1 MNGSEIMAD
10 IFAIAIDGP
19 SGSGKSTAAK
29 LLAKELNIT
38 YVDTGAMYRA
48 VGLYC
53 RNNGIDTKNQAEVES
68 VLDDIAITFRLVGD
82 TRRIFLMG
90 EDVTDTIRTQD
101 IGMAASDV
109 GAIAKVREKL
119 VEMQQLIAKEQ
130 SVVMDGRDIGTVV
143 LKDAEVKIYLDA
155 TVEERTRRRIG
166 ELKDKG
172 IESDYETVKK
182 EIEERDYK
190 DTHRAVTPLRK
201 ADDAVYVVNDGMGFK
216 ETTDYLLSIIKEKLG
231 K

>member
-1 MNGSEIMAD
+1 MAD

-29 LLAKELNIT
+29 MIAKKLNIT

-48 VGLYC
+48 VGLFC
-53 RNNGIDTKNQAEVES
+53 RRKGIDTKDEAGVIS
-68 VLDDIAITFRLVGD
+68 ALDEINITFKVEGD
-82 TRRIFLMG
+82 TRRIMLNG

-109 GAIAKVREKL
+109 GAIADVRKKL
-119 VEMQQLIAKEQ
+119 VQMQQLIAKEQ

-143 LKDAEVKIYLDA
+143 LKDAEVKVYLDA

-166 ELKDKG
+166 ELKEKG
-172 IESDYETVKK
+172 IESDFETVKK
-182 EIEERDYK
+182 EIEERDYN
-190 DTHRAVTPLRK
+190 DTHRKVTPLCK
-201 ADDAVYVVNDGMGFK
+201 AEDAVYFVNDGMK
-216 ETTDYLLSIIKEKLG
+216 VEETADAIIKIVEEKLG

>member
-1 MNGSEIMAD
+1 MAE

-29 LLAKELNIT
+29 MIAKKLNIT

-53 RNNGIDTKNQAEVES
+53 RRKGIDTKDEASVVT
-68 VLDDIAITFRLVGD
+68 VLDEINITFKVDGD
-82 TRRIFLMG
+82 TRRIMLNG

-109 GAIAKVREKL
+109 GAIADVRKKL
-119 VEMQQLIAKEQ
+119 VKMQQMIAKEQ

-143 LKDAEVKIYLDA
+143 LKNAQIKIYLDA

-166 ELKDKG
+166 ELNEKG
-172 IESDYETVKK
+172 IISDFETIKK
-182 EIEERDYK
+182 EIEERDYN
-190 DTHRAVTPLRK
+190 DTHRKVTPLCK
-201 ADDAVYVVNDGMGFK
+201 AEDAVYFVNDGMTVD
-216 ETTDYLLSIIKEKLG
+216 ETSDAIIKIVDERLG
-231 K
+231 R

>member
-1 MNGSEIMAD
+1 MAD
-10 IFAIAIDGP
+10 IFARAIDGA

-29 LLAKELNIT
+29 MIAKKLNIT

-48 VGLYC
+48 VGLFC
-53 RNNGIDTKNQAEVES
+53 RRKGIDTKDEAGVIS
-68 VLDDIAITFRLVGD
+68 ALDEINITFKVEGD
-82 TRRIFLMG
+82 TRRIMLNG

-109 GAIAKVREKL
+109 GAIAEVRKKL
-119 VEMQQLIAKEQ
+119 VQMQQLIAKEQ

-143 LKDAEVKIYLDA
+143 LKDAEVKVYLDA

-166 ELKDKG
+166 ELKQKG
-172 IESDYETVKK
+172 IESDFDTVKK
-182 EIEERDYK
+182 EIEERDYN
-190 DTHRAVTPLRK
+190 DTHRKVTPLCK
-201 ADDAVYVVNDGMGFK
+201 AEDAVYFVNDGMK
-216 ETTDYLLSIIKEKLG
+216 VEETADAIIKIVEEKLG

>member
-1 MNGSEIMAD
+1 MAE

-29 LLAKELNIT
+29 MIAKKLDIT

-48 VGLYC
+48 VGLFC
-53 RNNGIDTKNQAEVES
+53 RRKGIDTKDEAGVIS
-68 VLDDIAITFRLVGD
+68 VLDEINITFKVDGD
-82 TRRIFLMG
+82 TRRIMLNG

-109 GAIAKVREKL
+109 GAIADVRKKL
-119 VEMQQLIAKEQ
+119 VQMQQLIAKEQ

-166 ELKDKG
+166 ELKEKG
-172 IESDYETVKK
+172 IESDFDTVKK
-182 EIEERDYK
+182 EIEERDYN
-190 DTHRAVTPLRK
+190 DTHRKVTPLCK
-201 ADDAVYVVNDGMGFK
+201 ADDAVYFVNDGM
-216 ETTDYLLSIIKEKLG
+216 EVEQTAEAIIKIVNEKLG

>member
-1 MNGSEIMAD
+1 MAE

-29 LLAKELNIT
+29 MIAKKLNIT

-48 VGLYC
+48 VGLFC
-53 RNNGIDTKNQAEVES
+53 RRKGIDTKDEAGVIS
-68 VLDDIAITFRLVGD
+68 VLDEINITFKVDGD
-82 TRRIFLMG
+82 TRRIMLNG

-109 GAIAKVREKL
+109 GAIADVRKKL
-119 VEMQQLIAKEQ
+119 VQMQQLIAKEQ

-166 ELKDKG
+166 ELKEKG
-172 IESDYETVKK
+172 IESDFDTVKK
-182 EIEERDYK
+182 EIEERDYN
-190 DTHRAVTPLRK
+190 DTHRKVTPLCK
-201 ADDAVYVVNDGMGFK
+201 ADDAVYFVNDGM
-216 ETTDYLLSIIKEKLG
+216 EVEQTAEAIIKIVNEKLG

>member
-1 MNGSEIMAD
+1 MAD

-29 LLAKELNIT
+29 MIAKKLNIT

-48 VGLYC
+48 VGLFC
-53 RNNGIDTKNQAEVES
+53 RRKGIDTKDEAGVIS
-68 VLDDIAITFRLVGD
+68 ALDEINITFKVEGD
-82 TRRIFLMG
+82 TRRIMLNG

-109 GAIAKVREKL
+109 GAIAEVRKKL
-119 VEMQQLIAKEQ
+119 VQMQQLIAKEQ

-143 LKDAEVKIYLDA
+143 LKDAEVKVYLDA

-166 ELKDKG
+166 ELKQKG
-172 IESDYETVKK
+172 IESDFDTVKK
-182 EIEERDYK
+182 EIEERDYN
-190 DTHRAVTPLRK
+190 DTHRKVTPLCK
-201 ADDAVYVVNDGMGFK
+201 AEDAVYFVNDGMK
-216 ETTDYLLSIIKEKLG
+216 VEETADAIIKIVEEKLG

>member
-1 MNGSEIMAD
+1 MAD

-29 LLAKELNIT
+29 MIAKKLNIT

-48 VGLYC
+48 VGLFC
-53 RNNGIDTKNQAEVES
+53 RRKGIDTKDEAGVIS
-68 VLDDIAITFRLVGD
+68 ALDEINITFKVEGD
-82 TRRIFLMG
+82 TRRIMLNG

-109 GAIAKVREKL
+109 GAIADVRKKL
-119 VEMQQLIAKEQ
+119 VQMQQLIAKEQ

-143 LKDAEVKIYLDA
+143 LKDAEVKVYLDA

-166 ELKDKG
+166 ELKEKG
-172 IESDYETVKK
+172 IESDFETVKK
-182 EIEERDYK
+182 EIEERDYN
-190 DTHRAVTPLRK
+190 DTHRKVTPLCK
-201 ADDAVYVVNDGMGFK
+201 AEDAVYFVNDGMK
-216 ETTDYLLSIIKEKLG
+216 VEETADAIIKIVEERLG

>member
-1 MNGSEIMAD
+1 MAE

-29 LLAKELNIT
+29 MIAKKLDIT

-48 VGLYC
+48 VGLFC
-53 RNNGIDTKNQAEVES
+53 RRKGINTKDEAGVIS
-68 VLDDIAITFRLVGD
+68 VLDEINITFEVDGD
-82 TRRIFLMG
+82 TRRIMLNG

-109 GAIAKVREKL
+109 GAIADVRKKL
-119 VEMQQLIAKEQ
+119 VQMQQLIAKEQ

-166 ELKDKG
+166 ELKEKG
-172 IESDYETVKK
+172 IESDFDTVKK
-182 EIEERDYK
+182 EIEERDYN
-190 DTHRAVTPLRK
+190 DTHRKVTPLCK
-201 ADDAVYVVNDGMGFK
+201 AEDAVYFVNDGM
-216 ETTDYLLSIIKEKLG
+216 EVEQTAEAIIKIVNEKLG

>member
-1 MNGSEIMAD
+1 MAD

-29 LLAKELNIT
+29 MIAKKLNIT

-48 VGLYC
+48 VGLFC
-53 RNNGIDTKNQAEVES
+53 RRKGIDTKDEAGVIS
-68 VLDDIAITFRLVGD
+68 ALDEINITFKVEGD
-82 TRRIFLMG
+82 TRRIMLNG

-109 GAIAKVREKL
+109 GAIAEVRKKL
-119 VEMQQLIAKEQ
+119 VQMQQLIAKEQ

-143 LKDAEVKIYLDA
+143 LKDAEVKVYLDA

-166 ELKDKG
+166 ELKEKG
-172 IESDYETVKK
+172 IESDFETVKK
-182 EIEERDYK
+182 EIEERDYN
-190 DTHRAVTPLRK
+190 DTHRKVTPLCK
-201 ADDAVYVVNDGMGFK
+201 AEDAVYFVNDGMK
-216 ETTDYLLSIIKEKLG
+216 VEETADAIIKIVEERLG

>member
-1 MNGSEIMAD
+1 MAD

-29 LLAKELNIT
+29 MIAKKLNIT

-48 VGLYC
+48 VGLFC
-53 RNNGIDTKNQAEVES
+53 RRKGIDTKDEAGVIS
-68 VLDDIAITFRLVGD
+68 ALDEINITFKVEGD
-82 TRRIFLMG
+82 TRRIMLNG

-101 IGMAASDV
+101 TGMAASDV
-109 GAIAKVREKL
+109 GAIAEVRKKL
-119 VEMQQLIAKEQ
+119 VQMQQLIAKEQ

-143 LKDAEVKIYLDA
+143 LKDAEVKVYLDA

-166 ELKDKG
+166 ELKEKG
-172 IESDYETVKK
+172 IESDFDTVKK
-182 EIEERDYK
+182 EIEERDYN
-190 DTHRAVTPLRK
+190 DTHRKVTPLCK
-201 ADDAVYVVNDGMGFK
+201 AEDAVYFVNDGMK
-216 ETTDYLLSIIKEKLG
+216 VEETADAIIKIVEEKLG

>member
-1 MNGSEIMAD
+1 MAD

-29 LLAKELNIT
+29 MIAKKLNIT

-48 VGLYC
+48 VGLFC
-53 RNNGIDTKNQAEVES
+53 RRKGIDTKDEAGVIS
-68 VLDDIAITFRLVGD
+68 ALDEINITFKVEGD
-82 TRRIFLMG
+82 TRRIMLNG

-109 GAIAKVREKL
+109 GAIAEVRKKL
-119 VEMQQLIAKEQ
+119 VQMQQLIAKEQ

-143 LKDAEVKIYLDA
+143 LKDAEVKVYLDA

-166 ELKDKG
+166 ELKEKG
-172 IESDYETVKK
+172 IESDFDTVKK
-182 EIEERDYK
+182 EIEERDYN
-190 DTHRAVTPLRK
+190 DTHRKVTPLCK
-201 ADDAVYVVNDGMGFK
+201 AEDAVYFVNDGMK
-216 ETTDYLLSIIKEKLG
+216 VEETADAIIKIVEEKLG

>member
-1 MNGSEIMAD
+1 MAD

-29 LLAKELNIT
+29 MIAKKLNIT

-48 VGLYC
+48 VGLFC
-53 RNNGIDTKNQAEVES
+53 RRKGIDTKDEAGVIS
-68 VLDDIAITFRLVGD
+68 ALDEINITFKVEGD
-82 TRRIFLMG
+82 TRRIMLNG

-109 GAIAKVREKL
+109 GAIAEVRKKL
-119 VEMQQLIAKEQ
+119 VQMQQLIAKEQ

-143 LKDAEVKIYLDA
+143 LKDAEVKVYLDA

-166 ELKDKG
+166 ELKQKG
-172 IESDYETVKK
+172 IESDFETVKK
-182 EIEERDYK
+182 EIEERDYN
-190 DTHRAVTPLRK
+190 DTHRKVTPLCK
-201 ADDAVYVVNDGMGFK
+201 AEDAVYFVNDGMK
-216 ETTDYLLSIIKEKLG
+216 VEETADAIIKIVEEKLG

>member
-1 MNGSEIMAD
+1 MNGSGIMAD

-53 RNNGIDTKNQAEVES
+53 RNNGVDTKDRAAVEA
-68 VLDDIAITFRLVGD
+68 VLDDISITFRLVGD
-82 TRRIFLMG
+82 VRRIFLMG

-109 GAIAKVREKL
+109 GAIAKVRGKL
-119 VEMQQLIAKEQ
+119 VQMQQLIAKEQ

-155 TVEERTRRRIG
+155 TVEERTRRRMG

-190 DTHRAVTPLRK
+190 DTHRDVTPLRK
-201 ADDAVYVVNDGMGFK
+201 AEDAVYVVNDGMSFE
-216 ETTDYLLSIIKEKLG
+216 ETTKLLSSIIKEKLG

>member
-1 MNGSEIMAD
+1 MAD

-29 LLAKELNIT
+29 MIAKKLNIT

-48 VGLYC
+48 VGLFC
-53 RNNGIDTKNQAEVES
+53 RRKGIDTKDEAGVIS
-68 VLDDIAITFRLVGD
+68 ALDEINITFKVEGD
-82 TRRIFLMG
+82 TRRIMLNG

-109 GAIAKVREKL
+109 GAIAEVRKKL
-119 VEMQQLIAKEQ
+119 VQMQQLIAKEQ

-143 LKDAEVKIYLDA
+143 LKDAEVKVYLDA

-166 ELKDKG
+166 ELKEKG
-172 IESDYETVKK
+172 IESDFETVKK
-182 EIEERDYK
+182 EIEERDYN
-190 DTHRAVTPLRK
+190 DTHRKVTPLCK
-201 ADDAVYVVNDGMGFK
+201 AEDAVYFVNDGMK
-216 ETTDYLLSIIKEKLG
+216 VEETADAIIKIVEEKLG

>member
-1 MNGSEIMAD
+1 MAE

-29 LLAKELNIT
+29 MIAKKLGIT

-48 VGLYC
+48 VGLFC
-53 RNNGIDTKNQAEVES
+53 RRKGIDTKDEAGVLS
-68 VLDDIAITFRLVGD
+68 VLDEIMITFKVDGD
-82 TRRIFLMG
+82 TRRIMLNG
-90 EDVTDTIRTQD
+90 EDVTDAIRTQD

-109 GAIAKVREKL
+109 GAIADVRKKL
-119 VEMQQLIAKEQ
+119 VKMQQLIAKEQ

-143 LKDAEVKIYLDA
+143 LKDAKVKVYLDA

-166 ELKDKG
+166 ELKEKG
-172 IESDYETVKK
+172 IESDFDTVKK
-182 EIEERDYK
+182 EIEERDYN
-190 DTHRAVTPLRK
+190 DTHRKVTPLCK
-201 ADDAVYVVNDGMGFK
+201 AEDAVYFVNDGM
-216 ETTDYLLSIIKEKLG
+216 EVEQTAEAIIKIVRDKLG